1 MNNFFNNL
9 GGMAQN
15 VIGSMKQMGQM
26 ANEAEQVMQIIR
38 LYKSG
43 GNPMQMLSQMA
54 QGNPQMAQAMQ
65 MLEGKSSE
73 QIQQMV
79 QNMAN
84 QNGIDL
90 NALAA
95 QFGLTLPK

>member
-15 VIGSMKQMGQM
+15 VLGGMKQMGQV

-43 GNPMQMLSQMA
+43 GNPMQILSQMA
-54 QGNPQMAQAMQ
+54 QSNPQMGQAMQ
-65 MLEGKSSE
+65 MLQGKSPQ

-79 QNMAN
+79 QTMAD
-84 QNGIDL
+84 QNGVDL
-90 NALAA
+90 NALAK
-95 QFGLTLPK
+95 QFGLM

>member
-15 VIGSMKQMGQM
+15 VLGSMKQMGQV
-26 ANEAEQVMQIIR
+26 ATEAEQVMQIIR

-54 QGNPQMAQAMQ
+54 QSNPQMGQAMQ
-65 MLEGKSSE
+65 MLQGKSPQ

-79 QNMAN
+79 QTMAN

-90 NALAA
+90 NALA
-95 QFGLTLPK
+95 QQYGLQLPN

>member
-1 MNNFFNNL
+1 MNNLFNNL

-15 VIGSMKQMGQM
+15 AISSMKQMGQL
-26 ANEAEQVMQIIR
+26 ANEAEMVMQVIR

-54 QGNPQMAQAMQ
+54 QSNPQMGQAMQ
-65 MLEGKSSE
+65 MLQGKSPQ

-79 QNMAN
+79 QTMAN

-90 NALAA
+90 NALA
-95 QFGLTLPK
+95 QQYGLTLPN

>member
-15 VIGSMKQMGQM
+15 VLGGMKQMGQV

-43 GNPMQMLSQMA
+43 GNPMQILSQMA
-54 QGNPQMAQAMQ
+54 QSNPQMAQAMK
-65 MLEGKSSE
+65 MLEGKNPQ

-79 QNMAN
+79 QTMAD
-84 QNGIDL
+84 QNGVDL
-90 NALAA
+90 NALAK
-95 QFGLTLPK
+95 QFGLM

>member
-15 VIGSMKQMGQM
+15 AISGMKQMGQM
-26 ANEAEQVMQIIR
+26 ANEAEMVMQIIR

-54 QGNPQMAQAMQ
+54 QSNPQMAQAAQ
-65 MLEGKSSE
+65 MLEGKSPE
-73 QIQQMV
+73 QIKGMV

>member
-15 VIGSMKQMGQM
+15 VMGTMKQMGQV
-26 ANEAEQVMQIIR
+26 ANEAEQIMQLIR
-38 LYKSG
+38 IFKSG

-54 QGNPQMAQAMQ
+54 QNNPQMAQAMQ
-65 MLEGKSSE
+65 MLQGKSPQ
-73 QIQQMV
+73 QIQSMV
-79 QNMAN
+79 QTMAN

-90 NALAA
+90 NALA
-95 QFGLTLPK
+95 QQYGLPLPK

>member
-15 VIGSMKQMGQM
+15 VIGGMKQMGKM
-26 ANEAEQVMQIIR
+26 ATEAEQVMQIIQ
-38 LYKSG
+38 LYKG
-43 GNPMQMLSQMA
+43 GGDPMQILSQMA
-54 QGNPQMAQAMQ
+54 QTTPQMGQAMK
-65 MLEGKSSE
+65 MLEGKSPE
-73 QIQQMV
+73 QIKGMV

-84 QNGIDL
+84 QSGIDL

>member
-15 VIGSMKQMGQM
+15 VLGGMKQMGQV

-43 GNPMQMLSQMA
+43 GNPMQILSQMA
-54 QGNPQMAQAMQ
+54 QSNPQMGQAMQ
-65 MLEGKSSE
+65 MLQGKSPQ

-79 QNMAN
+79 QTMAN

>member
-15 VIGSMKQMGQM
+15 VLGGMKQMGQM
-26 ANEAEQVMQIIR
+26 ATEAEQVMQIIR

-43 GNPMQMLSQMA
+43 GNPMQILSQMA
-54 QGNPQMAQAMQ
+54 QTNPQMGQAMK
-65 MLEGKSSE
+65 MLEGKNPQ

-79 QNMAN
+79 QTMAD
-84 QNGIDL
+84 QNGVDL
-90 NALAA
+90 NALAK
-95 QFGLTLPK
+95 QFGLM

>member
-15 VIGSMKQMGQM
+15 VLGGMKQMGQM
-26 ANEAEQVMQIIR
+26 ATEAEQVMQIIR

-54 QGNPQMAQAMQ
+54 QSNPQMGQAMQ
-65 MLEGKSSE
+65 MLNGKSSQ
-73 QIQQMV
+73 QIQSMV
-79 QNMAN
+79 QNMA
-84 QNGIDL
+84 QEQGIDL
-90 NALAA
+90 NALAR
-95 QFGLTLPK
+95 QYGLQLPN

>member
-15 VIGSMKQMGQM
+15 VLGGMKQMGQM
-26 ANEAEQVMQIIR
+26 ATEAEQVMQIIR

-43 GNPMQMLSQMA
+43 GNPMQILSQMA
-54 QGNPQMAQAMQ
+54 QSNPQMGQAMK
-65 MLEGKSSE
+65 MLEGKNPQ

-79 QNMAN
+79 QTMAD
-84 QNGIDL
+84 QNGVDL
-90 NALAA
+90 NALAK
-95 QFGLTLPK
+95 QFGLM

>member
-15 VIGSMKQMGQM
+15 VLGGMKQMGQV

-38 LYKSG
+38 FYKSG
-43 GNPMQMLSQMA
+43 GNPMQILSQMA
-54 QGNPQMAQAMQ
+54 QSNPQMGQAMK
-65 MLEGKSSE
+65 MLEGKNPQ

-79 QNMAN
+79 QTMAD

-90 NALAA
+90 NALAK
-95 QFGLTLPK
+95 QFGLM